1 MQINILSGQL
11 TDLAMAL
18 CSMHIGNM
26 KQTTPPS
33 FFIHRKGRYFPI
45 LSCSAAQQRTVIRP
59 PDKRPHAPNLIHATQ
74 KNTLRKTLLPMHRC
88 FFFAYARPSVAAC
101 AIGHHIQ
108 QWHAIVASSVLPLQV
123 TSYSYDQG
131 NSYLLALFRQ
141 NQARDAIYSIPPGRF
156 ATCVP
161 RAGSRHFV
169 PVDRARNPSW
179 QWHYHST
186 ASCTR
191 LKWFLRVF
199 FPSYSNIR
207 SATSSPRCCQSP
219 VFF

>member
-88 FFFAYARPSVAAC
+88 VFFCLRKALSRRVRHWTPYTAMARDC
-101 AIGHHIQ
+101 RIERLAI
-108 QWHAIVASSVLPLQV
+108 
-123 TSYSYDQG
+123 TSYKLQLRSG
-131 NSYLLALFRQ
+131 KFL
-141 NQARDAIYSIPPGRF
+141 P
-156 ATCVP
+156 
-161 RAGSRHFV
+161 
-169 PVDRARNPSW
+169 
-179 QWHYHST
+179 
-186 ASCTR
+186 SCTLSSKSSSR
-191 LKWFLRVF
+191 CDIQYPPWPLRHVCPTCGFSALRTSRSCSKPFLAVAL
-199 FPSYSNIR
+199 S
-207 SATSSPRCCQSP
+207 
-219 VFF
+219 